1 MRNTVSE
8 TALPMRDYGSFL
20 PGTGVGGAG
29 VHWNGHTWRFDPA
42 DFQLK
47 THLSERY
54 GAGRI
59 AEGGVVTLELWEPHL
74 AGLLDVISGE
84 GPDRSGERI
93 RKAAGEAR
101 GRVG

>member
-1 MRNTVSE
+1 MI
-8 TALPMRDYGSFL
+8 RD
-20 PGTGVGGAG
+20 
-29 VHWNGHTWRFDPA
+29 
-42 DFQLK
+42 
-47 THLSERY
+47 

-84 GPDRSGERI
+84 GPERSGERI
-93 RKAAGEAR
+93 RRAAGEAR